1 MQRKVLRVSVDEF
14 NARTINLPTP
24 MQFDVQNDI
33 VVVVVANTN
42 EFGGITYDAYRVT
55 ELVVTNHESGPVPQ
69 TLTIN
74 EYGKVDVEEHWKPSL
89 MQHHLFIEL
98 VSDVGTCSP
107 TSFTFN

>member
-1 MQRKVLRVSVDEF
+1 MQRKILRVLVDEF

-33 VVVVVANTN
+33 VVVVVASTN
-42 EFGGITYDAYRVT
+42 EFGGVTYDAYRIT
-55 ELVVTNHESGPVPQ
+55 ELVVTSPVSGTVPQ

-89 MQHHLFIEL
+89 MQHHLFIEF
-98 VSDVGTCSP
+98 VPDGDACSP
-107 TSFTFN
+107 TTFIFN